1 MKITVSEVM
10 TFVKENDVKFIRL
23 AFCDMF
29 GNLKNVSIMPEELP
43 RAFETGISFDASAVK
58 GFLNAE
64 ESDLFLVPDPST
76 LSILPW
82 RPSHGRVIRLF
93 CDICRPGGRPF
104 EGDMRQFLRTAAEQA
119 QKLGYRPSIGSECEF
134 YLFQTDENGDPTKR
148 PHDHAGYCD
157 VAPLDKGENVRR
169 EICLTLEEMGL
180 QPESSHHEQGPGQN
194 EIAFRYNGAV
204 EAADDLIT
212 FKNVVKSIA
221 SRSGLFASFLPKPL
235 PEASGSGL
243 HVNLSLFR
251 EGKNIFRSGRE
262 EHCPEAESFLMGI
275 FLKVPEM
282 TAFLNPLTNSYRRFG
297 VCEAPRYLT
306 WSHQNRSQLIRIP
319 AASGEYSR
327 MELRSPDP
335 ACNPYLAFGLLILAG
350 LSGIEEG
357 AKLCPPT
364 NRNLFTDPPVSG
376 EGIVS
381 LPGSLSEALSL
392 AEKSEFIRSVLPEE
406 PLRKFLA
413 VKREECEAEKKWGDP
428 LLYEDSVWFP
438 VV

>member
-1 MKITVSEVM
+1 
-10 TFVKENDVKFIRL
+10 
-23 AFCDMF
+23 
-29 GNLKNVSIMPEELP
+29 
-43 RAFETGISFDASAVK
+43 
-58 GFLNAE
+58 
-64 ESDLFLVPDPST
+64 
-76 LSILPW
+76 
-82 RPSHGRVIRLF
+82 
-93 CDICRPGGRPF
+93 
-104 EGDMRQFLRTAAEQA
+104 
-119 QKLGYRPSIGSECEF
+119 
-134 YLFQTDENGDPTKR
+134 
-148 PHDHAGYCD
+148 
-157 VAPLDKGENVRR
+157 
-169 EICLTLEEMGL
+169 
-180 QPESSHHEQGPGQN
+180 
-194 EIAFRYNGAV
+194 
-204 EAADDLIT
+204 
-212 FKNVVKSIA
+212 
-221 SRSGLFASFLPKPL
+221 
-235 PEASGSGL
+235 
-243 HVNLSLFR
+243 
-251 EGKNIFRSGRE
+251 
-262 EHCPEAESFLMGI
+262 MGI

>member
-1 MKITVSEVM
+1 MKITASEVM

-43 RAFETGISFDASAVK
+43 RAFETGISFDASAVR
-58 GFLNAE
+58 GFLNAG

-82 RPSHGRVIRLF
+82 RPTHGRVIRLF
-93 CDICRPGGRPF
+93 CDIRRPGGQPF
-104 EGDMRQFLRTAAEQA
+104 EGDMRQFLSRAAGEA

-134 YLFQTDENGDPTKR
+134 YLFQTDENGDPTKI
-148 PHDHAGYCD
+148 PHDRAGYCD
-157 VAPLDKGENVRR
+157 VAPLDRGENVRR

-180 QPESSHHEQGPGQN
+180 HPESSHHEQGPGQN
-194 EIAFRYNGAV
+194 EITFRYNGAV

-243 HVNLSLFR
+243 HVNLSLSR
-251 EGKNIFRSGRE
+251 DGKNLFRTGDD
-262 EHCPEAESFLMGI
+262 HNPEAESFLMGI
-275 FLKVPEM
+275 LNRVPEI
-282 TAFLNPLTNSYRRFG
+282 TAFLNPLPNSYRRFG
-297 VCEAPRYLT
+297 SWEAPRYLT
-306 WSHQNRSQLIRIP
+306 WSRQNRSQLIRIP
-319 AASGEYSR
+319 AAEGEYSR

-350 LSGIEEG
+350 LEGIR
-357 AKLCPPT
+357 KKLPLCPAT
-364 NRNLFTDPPVSG
+364 NRNLFADPPAKD
-376 EGIVS
+376 EGIAS
-381 LPGSLSEALSL
+381 LPGSLEAALDL
-392 AEKSEFIRSVLPEE
+392 AESSDFVREALPEE
-406 PLRKFLA
+406 TLRKYLSA
-413 VKREECEAEKKWGDP
+413 KREECEKAKQAGNP
-428 LLYEDSVWFP
+428 LLYDDAAWFP
-438 VV
+438 VI